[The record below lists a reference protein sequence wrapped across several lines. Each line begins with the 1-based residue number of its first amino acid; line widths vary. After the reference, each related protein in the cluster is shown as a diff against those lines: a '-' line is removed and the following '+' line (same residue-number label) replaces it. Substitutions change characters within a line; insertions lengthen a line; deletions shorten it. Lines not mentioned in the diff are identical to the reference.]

1 MENKSSIIFIV
12 IAGTIAMIGLVAA
25 IILFVIAYRKRLREK
40 EDEHRLNLMEKE
52 REMLF
57 SVINAQEAEREKIAR
72 NIHDE
77 IGPLAGLL
85 KMNMSTKVVTE
96 QVDLKKEI
104 EITDLLME
112 NIRSASHDLAPS
124 VLRKNGLSES
134 LRFFISNI
142 NDCEANFTCNL
153 AVEHPI
159 QHSEKA
165 INIYRIVLELLKN
178 ALKYDR
184 PQTIELELN
193 EENNHLFVSIKHDG
207 TGISN
212 DEFRENISKKMGLGL
227 ESIQLRTLLLKG
239 EINYFKG
246 SPASVQLIIPING

>member
-25 IILFVIAYRKRLREK
+25 IVLFVIAYRKRLREK
-40 EDEHRLNLMEKE
+40 EDEHRMSLMAKE

-57 SVINAQEAEREKIAR
+57 SIINAQEAEREKIAR

-85 KMNMSTKVVTE
+85 KMNLSTKAAT
-96 QVDLKKEI
+96 QQTDLQKEI
-104 EITDLLME
+104 DITDLLME

-124 VLRKNGLSES
+124 MLRKNGLTDS
-134 LRFFISNI
+134 LMFYVSSL
-142 NDCEANFTCNL
+142 NDCKVTFKNNL
-153 AVEHPI
+153 SVDHPI

-165 INIYRIVLELLKN
+165 LNIYRIVLELLKN
-178 ALKYDR
+178 TIKYDN
-184 PQTIELELN
+184 PDALDLEINTQN
-193 EENNHLFVSIKHDG
+193 EQLQVILRHNGE
-207 TGISN
+207 GISN
-212 DEFRENISKKMGLGL
+212 EEFVEYISKKVGLGL

-239 EINYFKG
+239 EILFLKG
-246 SPASVQLIIPING
+246 SPATIQLIVPING